1 MQVKTI
7 RASLLGDQI
16 AENDKENLKI
26 NFIETSAY
34 RTLIESKDATV
45 VIGRRGTGKSAIFYK
60 LNEVWRNQ
68 KNYTISISPEDQETI
83 FFRKVFSFF
92 DSNYSTARAASKLFI
107 KYGFYLEIL
116 NAFTRDYKL
125 KDICNSDIVIFKEI
139 NEWNKSHQ
147 PSFFMKLALKVKEII
162 KNYDDPEIALGYL
175 SLDLKLQEIEKF
187 IDKNLYKKRD
197 NIYIL
202 VDKLDEGY
210 ENDEIGAAIVS
221 GTILSGV
228 ELNKKFEKLRVVIL
242 QRDNIIRS
250 VARYD
255 DDYTRNIEGELIR
268 IHWDVRQ
275 LFNLVTKRIN
285 SSLGLKLENSRKIWE
300 RVTADQ
306 GLGSE
311 LRGEEGFKKCLQF
324 TLYRPRDIISLLNKA
339 FFQSL
344 SEERDTLIMK
354 DIEAAAKMIS
364 KARLDDLQKE
374 YYAIFPSI
382 KPSVNAFMGTTSKM
396 SVSVVLNHVEKY
408 FTSTNN
414 LSEKEKVDYSLLG
427 ADGVLR
433 ALYSV
438 GFVGIYDK
446 QSNIF
451 TFCHDGRNPDREF
464 RDNDNVLIHP
474 CYWIALNLSKNALS
488 PDDAEQIND
497 EYEIQVTSLAPE
509 LRSQKIGQLISA
521 LVQIDDGIDCASDFE
536 NWCFNVLKLIFSS
549 HLDNFEQHPNGFSTQ
564 RRDIVATNIESS
576 AVWKRIRSDYGVRQV
591 IFEVKNY
598 KDVGASEYRQ
608 MSTYLARNYGS
619 LGFIISKSDSNEPKS
634 GAELD
639 WCKEIFSEHKKLII
653 KLNAK
658 FLASMLSKLRTPE
671 KYDVIDKN
679 LAKLIDTYERN
690 YLSQKS
696 GRKVK

>member
-1 MQVKTI
+1 M
-7 RASLLGDQI
+7 
-16 AENDKENLKI
+16 
-26 NFIETSAY
+26 
-34 RTLIESKDATV
+34 
-45 VIGRRGTGKSAIFYK
+45 
-60 LNEVWRNQ
+60 
-68 KNYTISISPEDQETI
+68 
-83 FFRKVFSFF
+83 
-92 DSNYSTARAASKLFI
+92 
-107 KYGFYLEIL
+107 

-210 ENDEIGAAIVS
+210 ENDEIGAAIIS

-228 ELNKKFEKLRVVIL
+228 ELNKKFEKLRVVIF

>member
-1 MQVKTI
+1 M
-7 RASLLGDQI
+7 
-16 AENDKENLKI
+16 
-26 NFIETSAY
+26 
-34 RTLIESKDATV
+34 
-45 VIGRRGTGKSAIFYK
+45 
-60 LNEVWRNQ
+60 
-68 KNYTISISPEDQETI
+68 
-83 FFRKVFSFF
+83 
-92 DSNYSTARAASKLFI
+92 
-107 KYGFYLEIL
+107 
-116 NAFTRDYKL
+116 
-125 KDICNSDIVIFKEI
+125 
-139 NEWNKSHQ
+139 
-147 PSFFMKLALKVKEII
+147 
-162 KNYDDPEIALGYL
+162 
-175 SLDLKLQEIEKF
+175 
-187 IDKNLYKKRD
+187 
-197 NIYIL
+197 
-202 VDKLDEGY
+202 
-210 ENDEIGAAIVS
+210 
-221 GTILSGV
+221 
-228 ELNKKFEKLRVVIL
+228 
-242 QRDNIIRS
+242 
-250 VARYD
+250 
-255 DDYTRNIEGELIR
+255 
-268 IHWDVRQ
+268 RQ

-311 LRGEEGFKKCLQF
+311 LRGEGGFKKCLQF